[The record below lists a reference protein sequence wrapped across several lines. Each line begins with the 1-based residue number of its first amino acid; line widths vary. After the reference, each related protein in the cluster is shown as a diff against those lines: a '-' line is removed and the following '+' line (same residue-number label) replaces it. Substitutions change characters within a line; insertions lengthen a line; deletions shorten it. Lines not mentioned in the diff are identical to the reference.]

1 MGGRPSGRRA
11 VPGDRQLRAAH
22 PRARPLASLP
32 HIIPLDTQQYFPYH
46 YKKNR
51 LMDLRIRKQKAALT
65 AKKPVQEAVE
75 QDPDLVVTPM
85 TREMLI
91 EQLNAGME
99 DIRQG
104 RVYTT
109 EEVIAF
115 LNEDDD

>member
-1 MGGRPSGRRA
+1 
-11 VPGDRQLRAAH
+11 
-22 PRARPLASLP
+22 
-32 HIIPLDTQQYFPYH
+32 
-46 YKKNR
+46 
-51 LMDLRIRKQKAALT
+51 MDLRIRKQKAALT
-65 AKKPVQEAVE
+65 VKKPVQEAVE

-91 EQLNAGME
+91 EHLNAGME

-115 LNEDDD
+115 LNEDGD